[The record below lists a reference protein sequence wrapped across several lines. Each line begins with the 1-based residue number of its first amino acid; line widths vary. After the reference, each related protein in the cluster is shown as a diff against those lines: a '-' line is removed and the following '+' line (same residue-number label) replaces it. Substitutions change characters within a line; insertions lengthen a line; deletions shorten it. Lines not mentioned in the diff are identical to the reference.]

1 MLTNKL
7 NKKPLFSYLVA
18 FFLLL
23 AAVLSGAVFDR
34 LVGYSFLDAWWPR
47 QTPPST
53 TITSTNKIVQEES
66 MVIDI
71 VENNSEAVVTI
82 GVSKL
87 ERFSTFN
94 PFDPFSFFETKEQ
107 QIEQDIG
114 TGFIVDSSGLIITNK
129 HVVSDLEAQY
139 RVIAADNQTFEVQN
153 IYRDPSN
160 DLAILKIDGQNL
172 PTTELGNSDNLKV
185 GQFALAIGTALGEF
199 RHTVTTGV
207 ISGLGRGVVAGS
219 PFAGYIEE
227 LDNVIQTD
235 AAINPG
241 NSGGPLINSAG
252 QVIGIN
258 VAVAQ
263 GAQNIGFAIPI
274 NTAKNMLDNFY
285 QTGKFVRPFLGIRY
299 SLITQ
304 KAAILN
310 EIPEGAYIIEV
321 IADSSAAEAGLKPG
335 DIITEIEGEKI
346 KESGQSLA
354 EIINQKK
361 VGDTITIKIWRDGQ
375 NQEIKVRL
383 KSQ

>member
-1 MLTNKL
+1 MLTKRSD
-7 NKKPLFSYLVA
+7 KKPFLSYFVI

-34 LVGYSFLDAWWPR
+34 LVGYSFLDTWWPR
-47 QTPPST
+47 QATPSST
-53 TITSTNKIVQEES
+53 VTNKIIQEES

-71 VENNSEAVVTI
+71 VEKNSGAVVTI
-82 GVSKL
+82 GISKL

-94 PFDPFSFFETKEQ
+94 PFDPFSFFENQEQ

-114 TGFIVDSSGLIITNK
+114 TGFIVDSNGLIITNK

-139 RVIAADNQTFEVQN
+139 RIITTDNQTFEVQN

-160 DLAILKIDGQNL
+160 DLAILKINGQNL

-219 PFAGYIEE
+219 PFAGYVEE

-274 NTAKNMLDNFY
+274 NIAKSMLDNFY
-285 QTGKFVRPFLGIRY
+285 QTGEFVRPFLGIRY

-321 IADSSAAEAGLKPG
+321 VTNSSAAEAGLKPG
-335 DIITEIEGEKI
+335 DIITEIENKKI
-346 KESGQSLA
+346 EESGQSVA

-375 NQEIKVRL
+375 NQEIKIHL